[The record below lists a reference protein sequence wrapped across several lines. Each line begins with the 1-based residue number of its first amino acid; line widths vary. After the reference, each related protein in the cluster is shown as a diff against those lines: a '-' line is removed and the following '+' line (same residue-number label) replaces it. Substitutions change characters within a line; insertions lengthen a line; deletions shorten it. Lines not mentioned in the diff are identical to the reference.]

1 MSKIFLI
8 DSKSHQFF
16 EIAGDALIG
25 SSCPVTLGMEADGPL
40 APEHFRISHK
50 NDNFFVEA
58 VSNAHAVQLN
68 GIKLLAGQKYLV
80 RKSDSLVIGPKEFV
94 FSMTDE
100 LPEKTVTKIRSDIFG
115 ITDPDLEFGDLKLEV
130 DVEDNRSPVEMMKKS
145 RKIILEI
152 QDTKKQ
158 VSQKIQ
164 EMHAFSKEV
173 ESISEELKTIENELS
188 DHHFQ
193 DEKVFFETKD
203 KLKDEERSLRAEIE
217 SLEKRLN
224 ELKEKHHS
232 VQNECQFSERV
243 EGLVLR
249 KQEAYQKKVEANH
262 KYETLR
268 NIGLEE
274 KLKQLNQ
281 CLRDEQDNYQRMH
294 EVSSTYLQ
302 GRKKRYG

>member
-8 DSKSHQFF
+8 DNKSHQFF
-16 EIAGDALIG
+16 EIEGEVLVGTSGA
-25 SSCPVTLGMEADGPL
+25 VTLGIPAGEAL
-40 APEHFRISHK
+40 APEHFKVNHK

-58 VSNAHAVQLN
+58 ISNSFTVQLN

-80 RKSDSLVIGPKEFV
+80 RKGDTLKIGHKEFV
-94 FSMTDE
+94 FSLSDE
-100 LPEKTVTKIRSDIFG
+100 LPEKTVTKIRSDVFG
-115 ITDPDLEFGDLKLEV
+115 IADSDLEFGDLKLEV
-130 DVEDNRSPVEMMKKS
+130 AVDESRSPVELMKKS

-152 QDTKKQ
+152 QETKKQ

-164 EMHAFSKEV
+164 EMHALSKDV
-173 ESISEELKTIENELS
+173 EINKEELQQIENELQ

-193 DEKVFFETKD
+193 DEKIFFQTKE
-203 KLKDEERSLRAEIE
+203 KLKDQERNLRKEIE
-217 SLEKRLN
+217 SIEERLK

-232 VQNECQFSERV
+232 VQNECQFSDRI

-249 KQEAYQKKVEANH
+249 KQQAYQKKIEADH
-262 KYETLR
+262 KFENLR